1 MSQIKI
7 CHVNVRSLLNRF
19 NEFKQQVF
27 NKYDIIAVTETWL
40 TDNIADSAISIVGYT
55 IFRYD
60 RLSRGGGI
68 AVYVKTN
75 IKAVL
80 IKIDINTIEQLW
92 VRICAKN
99 EMIAFGILY
108 RPPSFPVNN
117 FIHILEE
124 TIAHLYPTYPGII
137 IAEKYCLTL
146 NPSKS
151 VVMLFGR
158 RQAQRRV
165 IHKISIKI
173 NSVGIPLTNKTKNLG
188 VYIDT
193 SLTFSDHIS
202 HILRRGEYYCVSSP
216 SSSVIDMAWDRIF
229 ASELTVGV
237 NGLRRDPADE
247 MSSNVSLEADILVP
261 ATEDEWKKIE
271 RGFNTRWNIPGA
283 HGAIDGKHIC
293 IQAPPDCG
301 SDYFNYKGSNSIV
314 IMAVVDDDYC
324 FMYTNI
330 GANGRCSDGGVF
342 QNCSIFRDLE
352 NNMLPNNGFFV
363 GDDAFPLKPYL
374 LKPYKHSPLTYEQ
387 KIFNYRLS
395 RARRIVQNA
404 FGILASRFRIFR
416 TSISTNLTVTDRIV
430 RTTCTI
436 HNWLRKTSRTYLT
449 TRCVDYENLETGEMI
464 PGLWRDTN
472 FDLQNV
478 QPVGSNHSSRMARQ
492 LRERYTNYFVNEGAL
507 SWQSRM
513 IH

>member
-40 TDNIADSAISIVGYT
+40 TDNIADSAISIVGYK

-60 RLSRGGGI
+60 RLSRGGGV

-137 IAEKYCLTL
+137 IAGDLNIDFLSPNSNSYLLINNLLQTFDITQVINQPTRIGPTSFKLIDIIACSKPLPENLCDVSAINAFFINATKTNDPDLEIIRHFKNTTCENVPTFSFEYTSEEEIYRVILSIKSQAIGHDQISINMLLYCCPFILQKYCLTL

-202 HILRRGEYYCVSSP
+202 HILKRGYSSLKSLYSSRKILSKKNKIILTEALVLSHANYANAVYTP
-216 SSSVIDMAWDRIF
+216 SLRNLHLCQYRIISISKFSGPTFSLVYKLSS
-229 ASELTVGV
+229 
-237 NGLRRDPADE
+237 
-247 MSSNVSLEADILVP
+247 
-261 ATEDEWKKIE
+261 
-271 RGFNTRWNIPGA
+271 
-283 HGAIDGKHIC
+283 
-293 IQAPPDCG
+293 
-301 SDYFNYKGSNSIV
+301 
-314 IMAVVDDDYC
+314 
-324 FMYTNI
+324 I
-330 GANGRCSDGGVF
+330 GASIDLWIGKLDTHLDLIFQIPTGR
-342 QNCSIFRDLE
+342 IY
-352 NNMLPNNGFFV
+352 FF
-363 GDDAFPLKPYL
+363 AY
-374 LKPYKHSPLTYEQ
+374 Y
-387 KIFNYRLS
+387 
-395 RARRIVQNA
+395 
-404 FGILASRFRIFR
+404 
-416 TSISTNLTVTDRIV
+416 
-430 RTTCTI
+430 
-436 HNWLRKTSRTYLT
+436 
-449 TRCVDYENLETGEMI
+449 
-464 PGLWRDTN
+464 
-472 FDLQNV
+472 
-478 QPVGSNHSSRMARQ
+478 
-492 LRERYTNYFVNEGAL
+492 
-507 SWQSRM
+507 
-513 IH
+513 